1 MDLSS
6 EHPGK
11 DKPFTGSVLQAL
23 GLLLLFSSSGVN
35 VSHLPSGSVAAC
47 SPVSAGFLL
56 NTMKISVSNSVS
68 LFHACLE
75 SCARAGLRPAS
86 CMVSS

>member
-11 DKPFTGSVLQAL
+11 DKPFTLSILQAL

-47 SPVSAGFLL
+47 GPVLAGFLL
-56 NTMKISVSNSVS
+56 NTMKISVSSSVS
-68 LFHACLE
+68 LFHACFE

-86 CMVSS
+86 RMVSS